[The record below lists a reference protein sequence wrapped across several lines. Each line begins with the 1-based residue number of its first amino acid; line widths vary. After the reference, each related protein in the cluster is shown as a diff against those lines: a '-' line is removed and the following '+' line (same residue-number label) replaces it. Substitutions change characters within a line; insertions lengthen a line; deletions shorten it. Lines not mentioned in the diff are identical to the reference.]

1 MNSLLLGASCHQ
13 TAVPVSLHFSHQ
25 GPPSVTTTP
34 SAETLDQT
42 WPTQQ
47 QMSPRQPTQVHKD
60 LISFLNFNCGYFTG
74 ALVETAG
81 VKIKSPFAMHRM

>member
-1 MNSLLLGASCHQ
+1 MKLLMNSLLLGASCHQ

-42 WPTQQ
+42 WPTYSNRCPQGNQ
-47 QMSPRQPTQVHKD
+47 
-60 LISFLNFNCGYFTG
+60 L
-74 ALVETAG
+74 
-81 VKIKSPFAMHRM
+81 KSTKVVTSLEH

>member
-34 SAETLDQT
+34 SAEMADI
-42 WPTQQ
+42 QQ